1 MTTNLRLK
9 RELVRLL
16 PILLVAAA
24 ILYPDSGSKV
34 VVYSLGISLLLA
46 AVAHVWRRLVLP
58 YIDLKEFSDK
68 AKENP
73 MASAVVFASVIYL
86 IATFINASTLLL
98 K

>member
-1 MTTNLRLK
+1 
-9 RELVRLL
+9 
-16 PILLVAAA
+16 
-24 ILYPDSGSKV
+24 
-34 VVYSLGISLLLA
+34 
-46 AVAHVWRRLVLP
+46 VLP